1 MGPDLKELRALG
13 AGHAFQARMGQLA
26 EKAGQ
31 ADDAAVETLALM
43 LTECRGAWKEN
54 THWCAGAVHALARAG
69 TDRTLSLFLEYV
81 RNLPTTVPYGVVE
94 LLALLLPG
102 FGTRA
107 AGTAVVLSRLPKD
120 TAARA
125 VGIQALCNLLTEGLL
140 GRSEVEELQ
149 NIVNRFEPDSFYT
162 LELVD
167 LIRSRLKPESSVD
180 VDMEDFLVLSE

>member
-1 MGPDLKELRALG
+1 MEVDLKEIRSLG
-13 AGHAFQARMGQLA
+13 AGHAFQTRMQLLA
-26 EKAGQ
+26 DQAGEE
-31 ADDAAVETLALM
+31 DASAVETLAAM

-69 TDRTLSLFLEYV
+69 TDRTLGLFMDYV
-81 RNLPTTVPYGVVE
+81 RNLPASVPYGVVE

-125 VGIQALCNLLTEGLL
+125 VGIQALCNLLNEGLL
-140 GRSEVEELQ
+140 GRSEHEELL
-149 NIVNRFEPDSFYT
+149 NIVSRFEQDSFYT
-162 LELVD
+162 LELVE
-167 LIRSRLKPESSVD
+167 LIRSRLKPESTAD
-180 VDMEDFLVLSE
+180 VDADEFLVLSE